1 MEEGFD
7 ADGRNIAMT
16 FIREGEGV
24 LRSGNPGAPLE
35 ARRLFEKAL
44 NRDYGNSAAKFAL
57 KSLLWW
63 LRRLEGYAPSAKGP
77 GKGGAIV
84 DEWKGFY
91 RFLNDIGGVGGID
104 DAEWDALRAVRHWV
118 SAAALEAFEYNGLN
132 PAQSGD
138 WGLQFK
144 LGLCYKGLGDYES
157 ALAFLNTAAG
167 FKQDDIPLLFER
179 ADVKALA
186 AEADVRSG
194 EEPWFIFREAF
205 LADPE
210 EACVYSMES
219 AFFRGLY
226 QAVAKR
232 GYEGAE
238 ILEWMPVWGTLLGA
252 FPVMRELNQKKLGK
266 LKARIFELDNELKA
280 EGGPGSR
287 TGERKLVPRLLN
299 GYFWL
304 LEHYEASR
312 QREESGQDGARLVEE
327 TLLKIEWTCS
337 GTRSL
342 PEQIMRSPYFA
353 GFRGN

>member
-1 MEEGFD
+1 MGGRD
-7 ADGRNIAMT
+7 AGRNIAMT
-16 FIREGEGV
+16 FIREGEDV
-24 LRSGNPGAPLE
+24 LRSGRPSAPLE
-35 ARRLFEKAL
+35 ARRLFEEAL

-63 LRRLEGYAPSAKGP
+63 QRRLEGYALLARSPD
-77 GKGGAIV
+77 KGGAIV
-84 DEWKGFY
+84 GEWKGFY
-91 RFLNDIGGVGGID
+91 RFLNDIGGADGID

-118 SAAALEAFEYNGLN
+118 SASALEAFDYNALN
-132 PAQSGD
+132 PSQSGD
-138 WGLQFK
+138 WGIQFK
-144 LGLCYKGLGDYES
+144 LGLCYKGLGDYEN
-157 ALAFLNTAAG
+157 ALVFLDTAAG
-167 FKQDDIPLLFER
+167 FKQDNVPLLFER

-186 AEADVRSG
+186 AESDARSDG
-194 EEPWFIFREAF
+194 EARLIFREAF
-205 LADPE
+205 LAGSE

-226 QAVAKR
+226 HAAAER
-232 GYEGAE
+232 GYEGDE
-238 ILEWMPVWGTLLGA
+238 ILEWIPVWGTLLGA
-252 FPVMRELNQKKLGK
+252 FPLKRELSQIKLGK
-266 LKARIFELDNELKA
+266 LKARVFELENELKA

-287 TGERKLVPRLLN
+287 NGERKLVPRLLN

-312 QREESGQDGARLVEE
+312 QREESRQDGPRLVEE